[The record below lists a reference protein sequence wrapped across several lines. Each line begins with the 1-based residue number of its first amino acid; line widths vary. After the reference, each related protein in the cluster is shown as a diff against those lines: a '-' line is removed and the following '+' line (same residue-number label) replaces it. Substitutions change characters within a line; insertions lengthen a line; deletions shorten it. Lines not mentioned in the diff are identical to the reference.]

1 MKLVAATR
9 GSPLALWQTQHIAS
23 LLEPY
28 GVAVEPLVVVTSGD
42 KDQSAPIHQIGGK
55 GVFAKEVQK
64 AVLDKSADFAVHSL
78 KDLPSL
84 TPEGLKLVAVS
95 SRGDPR
101 DALVGSSLQG
111 LPVEG
116 HVATGSVRRK
126 AQLAA
131 LRPDLNF
138 HELRGNIET
147 RLAKADNFDAI
158 VVSAVALARLGL
170 QPKAMEIL
178 EPEIMLPQVG
188 QGALGIEIRTDD
200 LETNEI
206 LLRIQNPVSR
216 VEVDAERS
224 FLATLG
230 ADCRSPIASYAIHKN
245 NQIRLRSLA
254 ASDDGKII
262 LTDDRIGDDG
272 IELGK
277 LAANALI
284 ENGAKSLFKG

>member
-147 RLAKADNFDAI
+147 RLAKAENFDAI

-224 FLATLG
+224 FLAALG

>member
-64 AVLDKSADFAVHSL
+64 AVLDKSADFTVHSL

-147 RLAKADNFDAI
+147 RLAKAENFDAI

-188 QGALGIEIRTDD
+188 QGALGIEIRTED

-224 FLATLG
+224 FLAALG

>member
-101 DALVGSSLQG
+101 DALVGSSLQD

-147 RLAKADNFDAI
+147 RLAKAENFDAI

-200 LETNEI
+200 LETSEI

-224 FLATLG
+224 FLAALG

>member
-1 MKLVAATR
+1 M
-9 GSPLALWQTQHIAS
+9 Q
-23 LLEPY
+23 
-28 GVAVEPLVVVTSGD
+28 D
-42 KDQSAPIHQIGGK
+42 
-55 GVFAKEVQK
+55 
-64 AVLDKSADFAVHSL
+64 
-78 KDLPSL
+78 
-84 TPEGLKLVAVS
+84 
-95 SRGDPR
+95 
-101 DALVGSSLQG
+101 

-147 RLAKADNFDAI
+147 RLAKAENFDAI

-224 FLATLG
+224 FLAALG

>member
-147 RLAKADNFDAI
+147 RLAKAENFDAI

-200 LETNEI
+200 LETSEI

-224 FLATLG
+224 FLAALG

>member
-147 RLAKADNFDAI
+147 RLAKAENFDAI

-188 QGALGIEIRTDD
+188 QGALGIEIRTED

-224 FLATLG
+224 FLAALG

>member
-101 DALVGSSLQG
+101 DALVGSSLQD

-147 RLAKADNFDAI
+147 RLAKAENFDAI

-224 FLATLG
+224 FLAALG

>member
-101 DALVGSSLQG
+101 DALVGSSLQD

-147 RLAKADNFDAI
+147 RLAKAENFDAI

-216 VEVDAERS
+216 AEVDAERS
-224 FLATLG
+224 FLAALG

>member
-95 SRGDPR
+95 SRGNPR
-101 DALVGSSLQG
+101 DALVGSSLQD

-147 RLAKADNFDAI
+147 RLAKAENFDAI

-200 LETNEI
+200 LEINEI

-224 FLATLG
+224 FLAALG

>member
-147 RLAKADNFDAI
+147 RLAKAENFDAI

-200 LETNEI
+200 LEINEI

-224 FLATLG
+224 FLAALG